1 MATAFPTSKDN
12 LTNPSGS
19 DELVGHAA
27 QHANANDAIEALE
40 TTVGVTNSADSNS
53 LTYKVNTLS
62 TAVAGL
68 ESNADVTTALLGLD
82 GNNDLEV
89 NGIENPT
96 NVDSF
101 SKTAWRTVHYKI
113 QVKKGIDVYSSNITA
128 THDGTNVLVS
138 ESDIISTTNN
148 TLFSY
153 TFEEDSGIISLRVTP
168 NGGSITFK
176 YYRTAIKA

>member
-1 MATAFPTSKDN
+1 MATTFPTSKDN
-12 LTNPSGS
+12 LTNPAAA

-27 QHANANDAIEALE
+27 QHTNANDAIEALE
-40 TTVGVTNSADSNS
+40 TSVGVTNSSDSNS

-62 TAVAGL
+62 TTVAGI
-68 ESNADVTTALLGLD
+68 SNSSATIETLLGLD

-89 NGIENPT
+89 AGIENPT

-113 QVKKGIDVYSSNITA
+113 QVKQGIHVYTSSITA
-128 THDGTNVLVS
+128 THDGSDVLVS
-138 ESDIISTTNN
+138 ESDILSTTANS
-148 TLFSY
+148 LFTY
-153 TFEEDSGIISLRVTP
+153 TFEENSGIISLRVTP

>member
-19 DELVGHAA
+19 DELTGHAA

-40 TTVGVTNSADSNS
+40 TAVGVTNSTDSNS
-53 LTYKVNTLS
+53 LTYKVNALS
-62 TAVAGL
+62 SELVGI
-68 ESNADVTTALLGLD
+68 SNTSDAITELLGLD

-89 NGIENPT
+89 NGIENAT

-101 SKTAWRTVHYKI
+101 AKASWRTVNYKV
-113 QVKKGIDVYSSNITA
+113 QVKKGVDVYTSEITA
-128 THDGTNVLVS
+128 IHDGTDILVS
-138 ESDIISTTNN
+138 ESNIVSTTSN
-148 TLFSY
+148 TLFTY
-153 TFEEDSGIISLRVTP
+153 TFEENSGIISLRVIP

>member
-12 LTNPSGS
+12 LTNPAAA

-40 TTVGVTNSADSNS
+40 TSVGVTNSTDSGS

-62 TAVAGL
+62 STVAGL
-68 ESNADVTTALLGLD
+68 ANNATTTETLLGLD

-89 NGIENPT
+89 SGIENAT

-113 QVKKGIDVYSSNITA
+113 QVKQGIHVYTSNITA
-128 THDGTNVLVS
+128 THDGTDVLVS
-138 ESDIISTTNN
+138 ESNILSTTANS
-148 TLFSY
+148 LFTY
-153 TFEEDSGIISLRVTP
+153 TFEENSGIISLRVTP